1 MLINDTTKDIK
12 KLLVDAD
19 MNQSSLAVK
28 AGTSKQYV
36 NRLLNSDRDVINGMF
51 LKLADALGYDIQI
64 VYVPK
69 EVGK

>member
-19 MNQSSLAVK
+19 MNQSSLAEK

-69 EVGK
+69 EGKE